1 MGIGAARLRNIGEA
15 AAAAGV
21 SAKMVRYY
29 ERIGLL
35 APALRS
41 SANYRCYDEQAI
53 ASLRFIAA
61 GRHLGFSLE
70 EIRHLLSLW
79 QDQSRASA
87 DVKRVAL
94 DHIAELD
101 RRIDSL
107 TAMKQAL
114 QTLADVCHGDDR
126 PDCPIMD
133 RLAGNAIPPQ

>member
-1 MGIGAARLRNIGEA
+1 MAIGATRSRTIGEA

-35 APALRS
+35 APAHRS

-70 EIRHLLSLW
+70 EIRRLLSLW

-114 QTLADVCHGDDR
+114 QTLADICHGDDR
-126 PDCPIMD
+126 PECPIMD
-133 RLAGNAIPPQ
+133 RLAGRAMPPR